1 MQPLELSSN
10 PQQSYTKDMAFL
22 EDDLLNATVAAPF
35 LPGCT
40 VHSDHFRSIL
50 HFGRAGH
57 SQRGQGQ
64 YRSQLCPL
72 GSVADSPALGI
83 QTCEKL
89 VGGTSVWC
97 KPRWPRWRYL
107 LDLPGGCLG
116 ISMRVFSPAICNR
129 HGQTRLD
136 LHKFCGFCLR
146 QWLLRLFE
154 TEANGQLCCALPE

>member
-1 MQPLELSSN
+1 
-10 PQQSYTKDMAFL
+10 MAFL

-40 VHSDHFRSIL
+40 VHSDHVSSSL

-72 GSVADSPALGI
+72 GSVAGSPALGI

-116 ISMRVFSPAICNR
+116 ISWHFYACFLTSDLQSPFDWICTSFVDSVWGNGYSGSLKQKLTASSAVLFLNDASSSTPELWIQNFMR
-129 HGQTRLD
+129 
-136 LHKFCGFCLR
+136 
-146 QWLLRLFE
+146 
-154 TEANGQLCCALPE
+154 